1 MISRTSRASNASR
14 SSRVESPNRFAL
26 GLAAVAF
33 CVCGGLSVLFLLF
46 GEREGAS
53 WKILTTAVV
62 IGLYSLL
69 ALPGAR
75 LLDQGRSSI
84 LAWSAVLLAALGL
97 LWAFRIVWSG
107 LDDADG
113 SWRLLVTLTAC
124 STAVSQVCATTARR
138 QATDPA
144 SVNRLYGVSNLL
156 VYTLAGIIT
165 LASWNA
171 LGPGAFFWRVLG
183 VLAVLDIFSV
193 ALQPALRS
201 RERVV

>member
-1 MISRTSRASNASR
+1 MAMVLWTANAAS
-14 SSRVESPNRFAL
+14 VYL
-26 GLAAVAF
+26 LWLVH
-33 CVCGGLSVLFLLF
+33 VFL
-46 GEREGAS
+46 
-53 WKILTTAVV
+53 
-62 IGLYSLL
+62 LYSLL

-124 STAVSQVCATTARR
+124 SAAVSQVCATTARR

-144 SVNRLYGVSNLL
+144 SVDRLYGVSNLL
-156 VYTLAGIIT
+156 VYTLAGIVT

-171 LGPGAFFWRVLG
+171 LGPGSFLWMMLG
-183 VLAVLDIFSV
+183 VLAVLDVFSV
-193 ALQPALRS
+193 ALQPVLRT
-201 RERVV
+201 RERVA

>member
-1 MISRTSRASNASR
+1 
-14 SSRVESPNRFAL
+14 VESPNRFAL
-26 GLAAVAF
+26 GLAAIAS
-33 CVCGGLSVLFLLF
+33 CVGGGLSVLFLLF
-46 GEREGAS
+46 GELEGAS

-144 SVNRLYGVSNLL
+144 SVDRLYGASNLL

-165 LASWNA
+165 LASWNVVSA
-171 LGPGAFFWRVLG
+171 GAFLWRVLG
-183 VLAVLDIFSV
+183 VLALLDVFSLV
-193 ALQPALRS
+193 LQPLLRS
-201 RERVV
+201 RARLA

>member
-1 MISRTSRASNASR
+1 MSRASNASR
-14 SSRVESPNRFAL
+14 SSRVESPKRFEL

-33 CVCGGLSVLFLLF
+33 CVCGGLAVLFLLF
-46 GEREGAS
+46 GELEGAS
-53 WKILTTAVV
+53 WKILTTTVV
-62 IGLYSLL
+62 FGLYSLL
-69 ALPGAR
+69 ALPGAK

-144 SVNRLYGVSNLL
+144 SVDRLYALSNLL
-156 VYTLAGIIT
+156 VYSLAGIVT

-171 LGPGAFFWRVLG
+171 VSSGALLWRTVG
-183 VLAVLDIFSV
+183 VLAAVDVLSIV
-193 ALQPALRS
+193 LQPLLRS
-201 RERVV
+201 RARLA

>member
-1 MISRTSRASNASR
+1 MSRASNASR
-14 SSRVESPNRFAL
+14 SSRVESPKRFEL

-33 CVCGGLSVLFLLF
+33 CVCGGLAVLFLLF
-46 GEREGAS
+46 GELEGAS
-53 WKILTTAVV
+53 WKILTTTVV
-62 IGLYSLL
+62 FGLYSLL
-69 ALPGAR
+69 ALPGAK

-144 SVNRLYGVSNLL
+144 SVDRLYAVSNLL
-156 VYTLAGIIT
+156 VYSLAGIVT
-165 LASWNA
+165 LGSWNA
-171 LGPGAFFWRVLG
+171 LGPGAFLWRVLG
-183 VLAVLDIFSV
+183 VLAVLDIFSLV
-193 ALQPALRS
+193 LQPILRTHN
-201 RERVV
+201 RVA

>member
-1 MISRTSRASNASR
+1 MSRASNASR
-14 SSRVESPNRFAL
+14 SSRVESLKRFEL

-33 CVCGGLSVLFLLF
+33 CVCGGLAVLFLLF
-46 GEREGAS
+46 GELEGAS

-62 IGLYSLL
+62 FGLYSLL

-144 SVNRLYGVSNLL
+144 SVDRLYAVSNLL
-156 VYTLAGIIT
+156 VYSLAGIVT

-171 LGPGAFFWRVLG
+171 VGSGALLWRTVG
-183 VLAVLDIFSV
+183 VLAAVDVLSIV
-193 ALQPALRS
+193 LQPLLRS
-201 RERVV
+201 RARLA

>member
-1 MISRTSRASNASR
+1 
-14 SSRVESPNRFAL
+14 VESPNRFAL
-26 GLAAVAF
+26 GLAVVAC

-46 GEREGAS
+46 GELEGAS

-75 LLDQGRSSI
+75 LRDQGRSSI
-84 LAWSAVLLAALGL
+84 LAWSAVLLAALGF

-124 STAVSQVCATTARR
+124 STAVSQVCATTTRR

-144 SVNRLYGVSNLL
+144 SVDRLYGVSNLL

-171 LGPGAFFWRVLG
+171 LGAGALLWRTLG
-183 VLAVLDIFSV
+183 VLAAADVLSIV
-193 ALQPALRS
+193 LQPVLRS
-201 RERVV
+201 RARLA

>member
-1 MISRTSRASNASR
+1 MSRASNASR
-14 SSRVESPNRFAL
+14 SSRVESLKRFEL

-33 CVCGGLSVLFLLF
+33 CVCGGLAVLFLLF
-46 GEREGAS
+46 GELEGAS

-62 IGLYSLL
+62 FGLYSLL

-144 SVNRLYGVSNLL
+144 SVDRLYAVSNLL
-156 VYTLAGIIT
+156 VYSLAGIVT

-171 LGPGAFFWRVLG
+171 LGSGALLWRTVG
-183 VLAVLDIFSV
+183 VLAAVDVLSIV
-193 ALQPALRS
+193 LQPLLRS
-201 RERVV
+201 RARLA

>member
-1 MISRTSRASNASR
+1 MSRASNASR
-14 SSRVESPNRFAL
+14 SSRVESPKRFEL

-33 CVCGGLSVLFLLF
+33 CVCGGLAVLFLLF
-46 GEREGAS
+46 GEVEGAS
-53 WKILTTAVV
+53 WKILTTTVV
-62 IGLYSLL
+62 FGLYSLL

-144 SVNRLYGVSNLL
+144 FVDRLYAVSNLL
-156 VYTLAGIIT
+156 VYSLAGIVT

-171 LGPGAFFWRVLG
+171 VETGALLWRTVG
-183 VLAVLDIFSV
+183 VLAAVNVLSIV
-193 ALQPALRS
+193 LQPLLRS
-201 RERVV
+201 RARLA

>member
-1 MISRTSRASNASR
+1 M
-14 SSRVESPNRFAL
+14 ESPKRFTL

-33 CVCGGLSVLFLLF
+33 GVCGGLAVILLLVGNF
-46 GEREGAS
+46 EGAS

-62 IGLYSLL
+62 VGLYSLL

-84 LAWSAVLLAALGL
+84 LAWSAVLLAVLAF

-107 LDDADG
+107 LGDADG

-124 STAVSQVCATTARR
+124 STAVTQVCATTARR
-138 QATDPA
+138 HETDPA
-144 SVNRLYGVSNLL
+144 SVDRLYGVSNLL
-156 VYTLAGIIT
+156 VYALAGIVT

-171 LGPGAFFWRVLG
+171 LGPGSFLWMMLG
-183 VLAVLDIFSV
+183 VLAVLDVFSV
-193 ALQPALRS
+193 ALQPVLRT
-201 RERVV
+201 RERVA

>member
-1 MISRTSRASNASR
+1 MSRASNASR
-14 SSRVESPNRFAL
+14 SSRVESLKRFEL

-33 CVCGGLSVLFLLF
+33 CVCGGLAVLFLLF
-46 GEREGAS
+46 GELEGAS

-62 IGLYSLL
+62 FGLYSLL

-144 SVNRLYGVSNLL
+144 SVDRLYAVSNLL
-156 VYTLAGIIT
+156 VYSLAGIVT

-171 LGPGAFFWRVLG
+171 IGSGALLWRTVG
-183 VLAVLDIFSV
+183 VLAAVDVLSIV
-193 ALQPALRS
+193 LQPLLRS
-201 RERVV
+201 RARLA

>member
-1 MISRTSRASNASR
+1 MSRASNASR

-33 CVCGGLSVLFLLF
+33 CVCGGLAVLFLLF
-46 GEREGAS
+46 GEVEGAS

-62 IGLYSLL
+62 FGLYSLL

-84 LAWSAVLLAALGL
+84 LAWSAVLLASLGL

-144 SVNRLYGVSNLL
+144 SVDRLYAVSNLL
-156 VYTLAGIIT
+156 VYSLAGIVT

-171 LGPGAFFWRVLG
+171 IGSGALLWRTVG
-183 VLAVLDIFSV
+183 VLAAVDVLSIV
-193 ALQPALRS
+193 LQPLLRS
-201 RERVV
+201 RARLA

>member
-1 MISRTSRASNASR
+1 MSRASNAFR

-33 CVCGGLSVLFLLF
+33 CVCGGLSLLFLLF
-46 GEREGAS
+46 GELEGAS

-62 IGLYSLL
+62 IGLFSLL

-84 LAWSAVLLAALGL
+84 LAWSALLLAALGL

-138 QATDPA
+138 RATDPA
-144 SVNRLYGVSNLL
+144 SVDRLYGVSNLL

-171 LGPGAFFWRVLG
+171 VGSGALLWRTVG
-183 VLAVLDIFSV
+183 VLAAVDVLSI
-193 ALQPALRS
+193 ALQPLLRS
-201 RERVV
+201 RARLA

>member
-1 MISRTSRASNASR
+1 
-14 SSRVESPNRFAL
+14 VESPKRFVL
-26 GLAAVAF
+26 GPAAVAF
-33 CVCGGLSVLFLLF
+33 CVCGGLAVLFLLF
-46 GEREGAS
+46 GEFEGAS

-144 SVNRLYGVSNLL
+144 SVDRLYGVSNLL

-171 LGPGAFFWRVLG
+171 FGPGAFFWRMLG
-183 VLAVLDIFSV
+183 VLAVLDIFSLV
-193 ALQPALRS
+193 LQAVLRS
-201 RERVV
+201 HRRLA

>member
-1 MISRTSRASNASR
+1 MSRASNASR
-14 SSRVESPNRFAL
+14 SSRVESPKRFEL

-33 CVCGGLSVLFLLF
+33 CVCGGLAVLFLLF
-46 GEREGAS
+46 GELEGAS
-53 WKILTTAVV
+53 WKILTTTVV
-62 IGLYSLL
+62 FGLYSLL

-144 SVNRLYGVSNLL
+144 SVDRLYAVSNLL
-156 VYTLAGIIT
+156 VYSLAGIVT

-171 LGPGAFFWRVLG
+171 VDSGALLWRTVG
-183 VLAVLDIFSV
+183 VLAAVDVLSV
-193 ALQPALRS
+193 ILQPLLRS
-201 RERVV
+201 RARLA

>member
-1 MISRTSRASNASR
+1 MSRASNASR

-46 GEREGAS
+46 GELEGAS
-53 WKILTTAVV
+53 WKILTTAVL
-62 IGLYSLL
+62 IGLFSLL
-69 ALPGAR
+69 ALPCAR

-84 LAWSAVLLAALGL
+84 LAWSALLLAALGL

-138 QATDPA
+138 RATDPA
-144 SVNRLYGVSNLL
+144 SVDRLYGVSNLL

-171 LGPGAFFWRVLG
+171 VGSGALLWRTVG
-183 VLAVLDIFSV
+183 VLAAVDVLSI
-193 ALQPALRS
+193 ALQPLLRS
-201 RERVV
+201 RARLA

>member
-1 MISRTSRASNASR
+1 MSRASNAFR

-46 GEREGAS
+46 GELEGAS

-62 IGLYSLL
+62 IGLFSLL

-84 LAWSAVLLAALGL
+84 LAWSALLLAALGL

-138 QATDPA
+138 RATDPA
-144 SVNRLYGVSNLL
+144 SVDRLYGVSNLL

-171 LGPGAFFWRVLG
+171 VGSGALLWRTVG
-183 VLAVLDIFSV
+183 VLAAVDVLSI
-193 ALQPALRS
+193 ALQPLLRS
-201 RERVV
+201 RARLA

>member
-1 MISRTSRASNASR
+1 
-14 SSRVESPNRFAL
+14 VELPWRFAL

-33 CVCGGLSVLFLLF
+33 SVCGGLAVLFLLF
-46 GEREGAS
+46 GTFEGAA

-62 IGLYSLL
+62 VGLYSLL

-84 LAWSAVLLAALGL
+84 LAWSVVLLAALGL
-97 LWAFRIVWSG
+97 LWAFRIVWGG

-124 STAVSQVCATTARR
+124 STAVTQVCATTARR
-138 QATDPA
+138 HETDPA
-144 SVNRLYGVSNLL
+144 SVDRLYGVSNLL

-165 LASWNA
+165 LVSWNA
-171 LGPGAFFWRVLG
+171 LGSGAFLWRALG

-193 ALQPALRS
+193 VLQPVLRS
-201 RERVV
+201 RERMA

>member
-1 MISRTSRASNASR
+1 MSRASNASR
-14 SSRVESPNRFAL
+14 SSRVESPKRFEL

-33 CVCGGLSVLFLLF
+33 CVCGGLAVLFLLF
-46 GEREGAS
+46 GELEGAS
-53 WKILTTAVV
+53 WKILTTTVV
-62 IGLYSLL
+62 FGLYSLL

-75 LLDQGRSSI
+75 LLDKGRSSI

-144 SVNRLYGVSNLL
+144 SVDRLYAVSNLL
-156 VYTLAGIIT
+156 VYSLAGIVT

-171 LGPGAFFWRVLG
+171 VDSGALLWRTVG
-183 VLAVLDIFSV
+183 VLAAVNVLSIV
-193 ALQPALRS
+193 LQPLLRS
-201 RERVV
+201 RARLA

>member
-1 MISRTSRASNASR
+1 MSRASNASR
-14 SSRVESPNRFAL
+14 SSRVESPKRFEL

-33 CVCGGLSVLFLLF
+33 CVCGGLAVLFLLF
-46 GEREGAS
+46 GELEGAS

-62 IGLYSLL
+62 FGLYSLL

-138 QATDPA
+138 QATDCGAPVRFLGRVPDDDLPA
-144 SVNRLYGVSNLL
+144 LYGCADVFDRHMAAPD
-156 VYTLAGIIT
+156 VVQAAVVGLAHYFNRFT
-165 LASWNA
+165 E
-171 LGPGAFFWRVLG
+171 
-183 VLAVLDIFSV
+183 
-193 ALQPALRS
+193 ALQVEPNRPGEGLDS
-201 RERVV
+201 

>member
-1 MISRTSRASNASR
+1 MFSRTTLSRRVALGCLRSSARSRRRTSPPRSPRQFDRSRTTLRMSRASNASR
-14 SSRVESPNRFAL
+14 SSRVESLKRFEL

-33 CVCGGLSVLFLLF
+33 CVCGGLAVLFLLF
-46 GEREGAS
+46 GEREGAL

-97 LWAFRIVWSG
+97 LWAFRIVLSG

-113 SWRLLVTLTAC
+113 SWRLLVTDRLLDRGVPGLRDHRT
-124 STAVSQVCATTARR
+124 
-138 QATDPA
+138 QASD
-144 SVNRLYGVSNLL
+144 
-156 VYTLAGIIT
+156 
-165 LASWNA
+165 
-171 LGPGAFFWRVLG
+171 
-183 VLAVLDIFSV
+183 
-193 ALQPALRS
+193 
-201 RERVV
+201 